1 MEPPPL
7 FEADLVRDEKAKV
20 FRSIRP
26 FPIDRLDEHV
36 VIGQYVKGSVREH
49 RVIGYREEEGVS
61 ERSITPTFAAMKVFI
76 DNWRWNGVP
85 FYLRSGKR
93 LADRKTEIAISFRQ
107 VPHAMFPDS
116 VNGPIEPNSL
126 VLRVQPDEGMS
137 LTYQTK
143 MPGSKVCLKPVVMN
157 YSYPRD
163 VHLDAYEWVLLDC
176 MLGDHMLFT
185 RQDGVEESWKLLTP
199 VIERFEDLS
208 KNEDIPFYAAGSDG
222 PEEGKRLM
230 EQDGR
235 TWRPL

>member
-1 MEPPPL
+1 
-7 FEADLVRDEKAKV
+7 
-20 FRSIRP
+20 
-26 FPIDRLDEHV
+26 
-36 VIGQYVKGSVREH
+36 
-49 RVIGYREEEGVS
+49 
-61 ERSITPTFAAMKVFI
+61 MKVYI

-93 LADRKTEIAISFRQ
+93 LAARNTEIAICFRR

-116 VNGPIEPNSL
+116 IGGPIEPNML

-143 MPGSKVCLKPVVMN
+143 LPGSKVCLKPVVMN

-185 RQDGVEESWKLLTP
+185 RQEGVELMWSVLTP
-199 VIERFEDLS
+199 VIERLEATVRPVDM
-208 KNEDIPFYAAGSDG
+208 PHYAAGSDG
-222 PEEGKRLM
+222 PSEAMQLIEK
-230 EQDGR
+230 DGR
-235 TWRPL
+235 VWRPM